1 MQAVP
6 ATSTASMTTMGTTM
20 ATFSLIRAHI
30 NAFSFAVVLLIVVAV
45 PMQLGTAV
53 GTMSQTA
60 LGQTANP
67 EDALTDT
74 AVHAASVT
82 VAVSLRLQSLWTA
95 VAAMRTLFGMVWLRR
110 CGLPQYWPHPLGF
123 HLPLPRLPRLRWH
136 AASFNSA
143 RMPQVTAPTAPR
155 VGGLASQNTHV
166 SCTTMSFNVAGVLQA
181 TQVQLPHDAFGR
193 PGST

>member
-1 MQAVP
+1 
-6 ATSTASMTTMGTTM
+6 M

-45 PMQLGTAV
+45 AMQLGAAF
-53 GTMSQTA
+53 GMMNQTV
-60 LGQTANP
+60 LGRTANP

-74 AVHAASVT
+74 AVHTVSVT
-82 VAVSLRLQSLWTA
+82 VAVRLSLQSQWTA
-95 VAAMRTLFGMVWLRR
+95 VAATRTLFGMVWLRR
-110 CGLPQYWPHPLGF
+110 CGLLQYWPHPHGL
-123 HLPLPRLPRLRWH
+123 HLPLPRLPKLRWH
-136 AASFNSA
+136 AAFFNSA
-143 RMPQVTAPTAPR
+143 RMPQATAPTAPR
-155 VGGLASQNTHV
+155 VGGLASQNTRV